1 MASIFSKIIS
11 DELPAYKI
19 TENQY
24 CLAFLDIFPI
34 KKGHTLVVPKK
45 EIDKFT
51 NLDEIYYQ
59 ELMKLSKKIAIA
71 LEKTIPCL
79 RVGMAIVGLEIPH
92 AHIHLVPLDHP
103 NDIDFTKEK
112 LKFTELEFSKIAS
125 DIRKNL

>member
-1 MASIFSKIIS
+1 VASIFSKIIS

-45 EIDKFT
+45 EVDKFT
-51 NLDEIYYQ
+51 NLDDVYYQ

-79 RVGMAIVGLEIPH
+79 RVGMAIVGLEVPH

-103 NDIDFTKEK
+103 NDMDFTKEK
-112 LKFTELEFSKIAS
+112 LKFTGLEFSKIATA
-125 DIRKNL
+125 IRGNL

>member
-11 DELPAYKI
+11 DELPSYKI

>member
-1 MASIFSKIIS
+1 VASIFSKIIS